1 MISLS
6 EENYLKAIYQESVN
20 KGTASTN
27 SIALRINTKAA
38 SVTEMLHKLSDKKLI
53 KYKPYQGVSL
63 TEKGE
68 KLALAVIRKHRLWE
82 FFLVN
87 NLNFKWDEV
96 HEIAEQLEHIQS
108 DKLIDKLASYLG
120 DPKFDP
126 HGDPIPDKN
135 GNLSTLKAKPI
146 PDYKQGSVLVL
157 NGVAQSD
164 ALFLQYLDSVGLKI
178 GSKFTLKELLPYDG
192 SVHLLINNSS
202 SVFISPHIAKNL
214 LASKHEK

>member
-6 EENYLKAIYQESVN
+6 EENYLKAIYQEGIIVGN
-20 KGTASTN
+20 VSTN
-27 SIALRINTKAA
+27 NIANRLNTKAA

-63 TEKGE
+63 TEKGQ

-87 NLNFKWDEV
+87 NLKFKWDEV

-108 DKLIDKLASYLG
+108 DSLIDKLAEYLG
-120 DPKFDP
+120 NPKFDP

-135 GNLSTLKAKPI
+135 GKIATLNAK
-146 PDYKQGSVLVL
+146 SL
-157 NGVAQSD
+157 NNFKHNSKLTLRGVAQSD
-164 ALFLQYLDSVGLKI
+164 TLFLQYLDSIGLKI
-178 GSKFTLKELLPYDG
+178 GSSFLLKEFISYDG
-192 SVHLLINNSS
+192 SAHLLINSKT
-202 SVFISPHIAKNL
+202 SVFVSPVIAKNL
-214 LASKHEK
+214 LVSENE